1 MNNFVLRNV
10 DPKKYWSPTNR
21 TRILSSLCKIAT
33 SESFVF
39 YSLQSNWSTRQ
50 MELIEVCLLTISF
63 YIHQNHQKEKCGFVL
78 ASWLVLVS
86 HFPGEPEGQLQKS
99 NKFIFNVMNSKCLI
113 VSINF
118 GMKLKQNLSVM
129 NEIEIQS
136 NPNGTRSRLS
146 LLDQSLLSN
155 SSVDLHRSYLV
166 RSI

>member
-1 MNNFVLRNV
+1 MQICNQWILCVLQSTVQLKYKTNGV
-10 DPKKYWSPTNR
+10 DWGLLTNYFFLHTSKSSKR
-21 TRILSSLCKIAT
+21 KMWICISFLASTCQPFSLLVRKLGSWRDSYKNQISLCSIWWK
-33 SESFVF
+33 F
-39 YSLQSNWSTRQ
+39 
-50 MELIEVCLLTISF
+50 LL
-63 YIHQNHQKEKCGFVL
+63 
-78 ASWLVLVS
+78 
-86 HFPGEPEGQLQKS
+86 
-99 NKFIFNVMNSKCLI
+99 